1 MVQNLKTIK
10 IGIVAGEAS
19 GDQLGSHLVASI
31 KKKMPNV
38 EFVGIGGPKMIAAG
52 VRSLFPMERLAV
64 RGYVEALRSLPAI
77 LRIRRQLKAF
87 FLETPPDLFIGIDAP
102 DFNLSLE
109 ADLKKSGIPAFHY
122 VSPSIWAWRGK
133 RIHKIRKSVSKMLVV
148 FPFEKTIYENA
159 GIPVD
164 YVGYPLADVMP
175 DTPDR
180 AAAREQ
186 LRISPK
192 ATVLALLP
200 GSRQSELHYMAEL
213 FIQTAKRLYQQN
225 PSLIFLVPLISRETR
240 SMFEE
245 ALHRLKAT
253 ELPFKVL
260 FGHGHDAM
268 VAADVVLAASGTAT
282 LEAALLKRPMVIT
295 YRMSPLTWRMM
306 EPRRYLPY
314 AGLPNILA
322 GRFIVPELLQDDA
335 TPENLAQAVSN
346 LLSDSKVQS
355 AMVEEFQ
362 RIHKS
367 LRQNNGERVSEA
379 VESFIQQR
387 QPA

>member
-1 MVQNLKTIK
+1 MKPIK

-31 KKKMPNV
+31 RKKMPDV

-64 RGYVEALRSLPAI
+64 RGYMEALRSLPAI
-77 LRIRRQLKAF
+77 LRIRRQLKAH
-87 FLETPPDLFIGIDAP
+87 FLEAPPDLFIGVDAP
-102 DFNLSLE
+102 DFNLDLE

-133 RIHKIRKSVSKMLVV
+133 RIHKIKKAVSRMLVV
-148 FPFEKTIYENA
+148 FPFEKAIYEKE
-159 GIPVD
+159 GIPVS
-164 YVGYPLADVMP
+164 YVGFPLADVMP
-175 DTPDR
+175 DDPDR

-192 ATVLALLP
+192 ASVVALLP

-213 FIQTAKRLYQQN
+213 FILTAKKLYQQN
-225 PSLIFLVPLISRETR
+225 PSLLFLVPLISRETR
-240 SMFEE
+240 SIFEE

-253 ELPFKVL
+253 ELPFKIL

-268 VAADVVLAASGTAT
+268 VAANVVLVASGTAT

-295 YRMSPLTWRMM
+295 YKMSPTTWRMM
-306 EPRRYLPY
+306 WPRSYLPY
-314 AGLPNILA
+314 VGLPNILA
-322 GRFIVPELLQDDA
+322 GRFVVPELLQDDA

-346 LLSDSKVQS
+346 LLSDSTVQA
-355 AMVEEFQ
+355 AMVDEFH
-362 RIHKS
+362 RIHKA
-367 LRQNNGERVSEA
+367 LRQGNGERVTEA
-379 VESFIQQR
+379 IENFIQQR
-387 QPA
+387 QVA